1 MSLARAIT
9 LASALVCGATAATA
23 FEVGTAEYR
32 FLSDLAADGYT
43 PLGAGASGNVLLG
56 MMKGTDI
63 YLCFLYDTPESQ
75 EARVNVML
83 DELDGKDVDRTVPK
97 IPVVCVMTQ

>member
-1 MSLARAIT
+1 MKQRVTGAVLAA
-9 LASALVCGATAATA
+9 AALFATGAAA
-23 FEVGTAEYR
+23 FEVEEAEYR

-43 PLGAGASGNVLLG
+43 PVGAGASGNVLLG
-56 MMKGTDI
+56 MVKEAEI

-75 EARVNVML
+75 EARVTVML

-97 IPVVCVMTQ
+97 IPVVCLMTQ